1 MLRHGIGHAAM
12 YTSLSVA
19 THPRQRQ
26 RGMALATVAIILLLL
41 GALAFAGVRMLAD
54 HRLIASAYAQ
64 RDHALRAAEYALE
77 QAELALRTASSQT
90 LHDMAVSAG
99 TCGMGHQAGYCAA
112 DVQGRPGWTFARFH
126 ESGPAATTRVA
137 GNGVNAPRYVVE
149 LLPDRH
155 PGTPLALTGTY
166 GTAPALVY
174 RVTAAG
180 FGKDGGMPRMLQI
193 LVRPAPFAP

>member
-1 MLRHGIGHAAM
+1 MLKRAMGHAAM
-12 YTSLSVA
+12 RPPRAVA
-19 THPRQRQ
+19 ARTGY

-64 RDHALRAAEYALE
+64 REHALRAAEYALE
-77 QAELALRTASSQT
+77 QAERELRTASAQT
-90 LHDMAVSAG
+90 LHDMAVAAG
-99 TCGMGHQAGYCAA
+99 SCGTGNQAGYCTA
-112 DVQGRPGWTFARFH
+112 DTHGRPGWSFARFRA
-126 ESGPAATTRVA
+126 SGTAANTRAA
-137 GNGVNAPRYVVE
+137 GNDAHAPRYVVE

-155 PGTPLALTGTY
+155 PGTPLAQSGTY
-166 GTAPALVY
+166 GPAPAVIY

-180 FGKDGGMPRMLQI
+180 FSMDGDMPRMLQT